1 MVQISKE
8 YQICYAHRLLNHQ
21 GKCARLHGHN
31 GQVTVS
37 IDGEVEESLYSPRN
51 GMVLDFEDLDIGVG
65 KWLNEYLDHRT
76 ILEIGDPLIN
86 AMIDCNEGESLLV
99 IDRAPTAELLAMFI
113 LARVKDWIAIYK
125 GEFKVS
131 VTFWETSKAYAMV
144 DESSNFIKVSVD
156 SEGDLYVTAKKL

>member
-1 MVQISKE
+1 
-8 YQICYAHRLLNHQ
+8 
-21 GKCARLHGHN
+21 
-31 GQVTVS
+31 
-37 IDGEVEESLYSPRN
+37 
-51 GMVLDFEDLDIGVG
+51 MVLDFEDLDIGVG

-125 GEFKVS
+125 GEFKVL
-131 VTFWETSKAYAMV
+131 
-144 DESSNFIKVSVD
+144 I
-156 SEGDLYVTAKKL
+156 L